1 MTVLMKIISL
11 GFDTEN
17 NQIKSPITMLEIFG
31 YILNPASVIFGP
43 FITFKD
49 YNQIF
54 DTHPMV
60 GVRGNMI
67 IGKQLFILV
76 LA

>member
-1 MTVLMKIISL
+1 
-11 GFDTEN
+11 
-17 NQIKSPITMLEIFG
+17 MLEIFG

-54 DTHPMV
+54 DAHPMV

-67 IGKQLFILV
+67 IGEQLFILV